1 MLLRKVKSLQ
11 NKTSEPVVL
20 PFFIVLFYKKELLS
34 IITPIKKIEIMI
46 STENLKKFIETT
58 KAHLF
63 FNEDNLDQIKEQ
75 FFLVIDKNEE
85 KFKQFEA
92 VLPSLKEAYN
102 ADLKFFMESDPAA
115 DSEEEI
121 ILAYPGYK
129 AISCYRI
136 AHEIYKLGYKLQARM
151 ITEGAHSITG
161 IDIHPAAQLAS
172 PLFIDHGTG
181 IVVGETTITGKNVKI
196 YQGVTLGAL
205 SLKDGSKIKG
215 VKRHPTIGNNVI
227 IYAGASILGDVSIGD
242 DVTIGSNVFITESIP
257 DNVKVTFSKPSL
269 VITENKK

>member
-1 MLLRKVKSLQ
+1 
-11 NKTSEPVVL
+11 
-20 PFFIVLFYKKELLS
+20 
-34 IITPIKKIEIMI
+34 MI
-46 STENLKKFIETT
+46 STENLKKFIETA

-63 FNEDNLDQIKEQ
+63 FDEDNLDQVKEQ

-92 VLPSLKEAYN
+92 VLPSLKEVYN

-161 IDIHPAAQLAS
+161 IDIHPGAQLAS

-227 IYAGASILGDVSIGD
+227 IYAGASILGNVSIGD

-257 DNVKVTFSKPSL
+257 DNVKVTFSKPTL